1 MMSEITY
8 AEDGSI
14 SPLKLDKKIDG
25 AITINSRQILDAS
38 VAPKAGGRLFEAQVS
53 KDDSDFSGAGFI
65 TGLTRQEFGVS
76 VLSQI
81 GLPGKY
87 EVAVRYRS
95 AEKPWNGRVVAGKH
109 LFYDGNQNQDY
120 DQYVNR
126 GTIFPATDGKWSQL
140 AIPSSQVFQVLRLT
154 TSVFGR
160 LVRLNHMSA
169 INEDELKARLDPL
182 SYEVL
187 RNGATERP
195 FTGEYTD
202 TDKVGSY
209 RCKACSAELFKSET
223 KFHSGCGWP
232 SFYAP
237 TADDAVV
244 LIEDRSLAPRVR
256 TEVRCA
262 NCDSH
267 LGHVFEGEG
276 YEVPTDQR
284 WCINSVA
291 LILEEK

>member
-1 MMSEITY
+1 
-8 AEDGSI
+8 
-14 SPLKLDKKIDG
+14 
-25 AITINSRQILDAS
+25 
-38 VAPKAGGRLFEAQVS
+38 
-53 KDDSDFSGAGFI
+53 
-65 TGLTRQEFGVS
+65 
-76 VLSQI
+76 
-81 GLPGKY
+81 
-87 EVAVRYRS
+87 
-95 AEKPWNGRVVAGKH
+95 
-109 LFYDGNQNQDY
+109 
-120 DQYVNR
+120 
-126 GTIFPATDGKWSQL
+126 
-140 AIPSSQVFQVLRLT
+140 
-154 TSVFGR
+154 
-160 LVRLNHMSA
+160 MSA

-202 TDKVGSY
+202 SDKVGSY
-209 RCKACSAELFKSET
+209 RWKACSAELFKSET